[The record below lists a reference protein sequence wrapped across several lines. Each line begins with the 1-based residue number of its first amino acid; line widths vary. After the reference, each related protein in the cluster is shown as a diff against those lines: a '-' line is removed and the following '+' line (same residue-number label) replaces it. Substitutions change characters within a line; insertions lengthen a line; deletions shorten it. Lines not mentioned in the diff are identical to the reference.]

1 MATNILATR
10 TLSPRAALRRAFMLT
25 DVARGRK
32 TSNRVAEYL
41 NDPALREY
49 WQNEGEPY
57 VTNAVLGMQFCILV
71 FQLIRIS
78 GDISE
83 PPHEVPPRERLG
95 QLFESARTRCN
106 LDTRTLP
113 GFDSVTQL
121 IHFMDYIYAERKH
134 PKDPPKRSY
143 SPTVDNE
150 RRRWVLSTFDGVETA
165 VEALE
170 KLPRSPDL
178 DDEIWEDCPCTASVI
193 MDGHAPRKSGILA
206 SEQETV

>member
-1 MATNILATR
+1 MATR

-25 DVARGRK
+25 DAARGRK
-32 TSNRVAEYL
+32 SSERVERYL
-41 NDPALREY
+41 NYPDLREY
-49 WQNEGEPY
+49 WQNEGETRA
-57 VTNAVLGMQFCILV
+57 TNAVLGVQLCVLV

-83 PPHEVPPRERLG
+83 TPQGTPPRERLG
-95 QLFESARTRCN
+95 QLLESARTRCN

-113 GFDSVTQL
+113 GFDSVMQL
-121 IHFMDYIYAERKH
+121 IHFLDYIYAEGKYA
-134 PKDPPKRSY
+134 KDPPKRSY